1 MSDSFQPIQPIQHSA
16 NAFQPVQPVTN
27 AFPTPTASRA
37 PVSNFP
43 PSSYETPVTIG
54 ELSSQG
60 LTTSSLPP
68 PDTVEAFSASL
79 DAITN
84 SGAPS
89 TSTHTSDLVSSLAP
103 SSSSSD
109 DHNSEA
115 FSLSLD
121 AITNSG
127 TPYTATKTSDVA
139 SSLAPT
145 SSSNADHQH
154 NAAEAHVD
162 NLASAL
168 AGAVLSAPL
177 AAVEALSPTVAGH
190 LSTAGTT
197 ISTHAT
203 NLANKAGE
211 YATSDQAK
219 NYLDQ
224 ATVHASNLAGKAGE
238 FANSDTAKGYL
249 NQASDAAARV
259 TVQASDAAS
268 KGYGQAADVANR
280 GVEDAT
286 QGSWTQS
293 VGGLVHGVRDTV
305 VNSLPTSVANKL
317 PASLSGSTS
326 TESAPTN
333 SLTGESTASA
343 STESP
348 LVNEPSLASEA
359 GWDTKALAIDPTATE
374 KAKSYLSNEATASSS
389 FGDKAAGVHTGLG
402 TDTNRTGSQV
412 LTETFYG
419 SSTTGKSGK
428 SVTDFAKDKYND
440 GLGSSGS
447 NVLGSDAGHESFTDK
462 LSSAAKPD
470 SEKTSVEQAT
480 DYAKIKVEGGLSYL
494 QPEGQK
500 STTQKASDAFG
511 SNTTT
516 SGFQ

>member
-1 MSDSFQPIQPIQHSA
+1 M
-16 NAFQPVQPVTN
+16 
-27 AFPTPTASRA
+27 
-37 PVSNFP
+37 
-43 PSSYETPVTIG
+43 
-54 ELSSQG
+54 
-60 LTTSSLPP
+60 
-68 PDTVEAFSASL
+68 
-79 DAITN
+79 
-84 SGAPS
+84 
-89 TSTHTSDLVSSLAP
+89 
-103 SSSSSD
+103 
-109 DHNSEA
+109 
-115 FSLSLD
+115 
-121 AITNSG
+121 
-127 TPYTATKTSDVA
+127 
-139 SSLAPT
+139 
-145 SSSNADHQH
+145 
-154 NAAEAHVD
+154 
-162 NLASAL
+162 

-333 SLTGESTASA
+333 SLTGESTASGKSFFVSLLFTSIVAHIIFVVA

-359 GWDTKALAIDPTATE
+359 GWDTKALAIDPVRQIPLISAPY
-374 KAKSYLSNEATASSS
+374 S
-389 FGDKAAGVHTGLG
+389 
-402 TDTNRTGSQV
+402 TD
-412 LTETFYG
+412 
-419 SSTTGKSGK
+419 
-428 SVTDFAKDKYND
+428 
-440 GLGSSGS
+440 
-447 NVLGSDAGHESFTDK
+447 
-462 LSSAAKPD
+462 
-470 SEKTSVEQAT
+470 
-480 DYAKIKVEGGLSYL
+480 
-494 QPEGQK
+494 
-500 STTQKASDAFG
+500 
-511 SNTTT
+511 
-516 SGFQ
+516 